1 MWMLLLQCTVRGAKI
16 RACLEKFRDVAKK
29 DDIFRRVVDGST
41 IVEQESVWPLLQ
53 ILNPDIGP
61 CQTSPDAVMRSA
73 AVPLNQDGLGTQVVA
88 VSSPRAQVDRV
99 AGMQLFKRS
108 DSLAS
113 SVSITSTALACSPEP
128 SLCQDTCEFRV
139 KCANVM
145 NQVCVKIHVNF
156 ASSVQMT

>member
-1 MWMLLLQCTVRGAKI
+1 MWMLLLHCTVRGAKI

-41 IVEQESVWPLLQ
+41 IVKQESVWPLLQ

-99 AGMQLFKRS
+99 AGMQ
-108 DSLAS
+108 
-113 SVSITSTALACSPEP
+113 
-128 SLCQDTCEFRV
+128 
-139 KCANVM
+139 
-145 NQVCVKIHVNF
+145 
-156 ASSVQMT
+156 